1 MTNRF
6 SLEMFQF
13 QDRLMRLFSILFLTF
28 LGLTA
33 SAQDV
38 VIFGDSESIKLNLGN
53 SKTSFTSSSTIQPGQ
68 KIQGTSE
75 RIKLSI
81 GLKEIKTVGSNSQP
95 VLIKAGVSESA
106 EARTA
111 NNSIVQTENSN
122 AISGVPNYY
131 TLFIGVDNYQFA
143 SPNLSNLNKPIKDAS
158 SFRDVLLTK
167 YAFLNTNS
175 TLLKN
180 PTRTEIIQALEELAK
195 KITPKDNLL
204 IFYAGHGY
212 WDERLKV
219 GYWLPSDSK
228 TDDKGSW
235 IANSTIRDY
244 IAGIQSKHTL
254 LVSDAC
260 FSGSIFKTREV
271 NSEINE
277 YGVSKI
283 YQLPSRKAMTSGTLT
298 TVPDESKFM
307 QYLVKRLSE
316 NTSKY
321 LTTRQLF
328 FSVETAVLNNTSTVP
343 QLGVIQETGDEGGDF
358 IFIKRD

>member
-1 MTNRF
+1 MK
-6 SLEMFQF
+6 
-13 QDRLMRLFSILFLTF
+13 ILIFLCFTF
-28 LGLTA
+28 FYFHVC
-33 SAQDV
+33 AQDIV
-38 VIFGDSESIKLNLGN
+38 LSGNSESIRLNIGN
-53 SKTSFTSSSTIQPGQ
+53 QKSAIATTLEIQPGQ

-75 RIKLSI
+75 KTRIAI
-81 GLKEIKTVGSNSQP
+81 GLKAIKTTGSNSQP
-95 VLIKAGVSESA
+95 VSIKVGASESP
-106 EARTA
+106 EERST
-111 NNSIVQTENSN
+111 NTNTTPTENSN

-131 TLFIGVDNYQFA
+131 TLFIGVDNYQFSSA
-143 SPNLSNLNKPIKDAS
+143 NLSNLSKPIKDAS
-158 SFRDVLLTK
+158 AFRDVLLTK
-167 YAFLNTNS
+167 YAFLSTNS

-180 PTRTEIIQALEELAK
+180 PTRTEIIKVLEELAK
-195 KITPKDNLL
+195 KITPRDNLL

-219 GYWLPSDSK
+219 GYWLPSDSR
-228 TDDKGSW
+228 TDDKSSW

-254 LVSDAC
+254 LISDAC

-271 NSEINE
+271 TSEINE
-277 YGVSKI
+277 YGVSKV

-307 QYLVKRLSE
+307 QYLVKKLSE

-328 FSVETAVLNNTSTVP
+328 LSVETAVLNNTSTVP